1 MLGASSTQPVD
12 RQGGG
17 AIWRSRPSALDLCRA
32 PLPLVLLCG
41 WWSVQIRA
49 DLLGLVR
56 YGLFPHDAVPQWSRP
71 ITQAPA
77 PHLSR
82 ACPSKALPGRSHPPL
97 SLAGALCRAGKP
109 LLALSGALDVCDTK
123 SPNFVVSFAL
133 LSAVGDTYVVI
144 ATRAA
149 VRLVAGSGGVCGG
162 VRDPHVS
169 TL

>member
-41 WWSVQIRA
+41 WWAVQIRA

-77 PHLSR
+77 PHPSR
-82 ACPSKALPGRSHPPL
+82 ACPSKALPGRSQSPPPPL
-97 SLAGALCRAGKP
+97 SQAHYVVRANP
-109 LLALSGALDVCDTK
+109 YWPFPELSMFAIPK

-133 LSAVGDTYVVI
+133 LSAVGGTYVVI

-149 VRLVAGSGGVCGG
+149 VRLVAG
-162 VRDPHVS
+162 
-169 TL
+169 

>member
-41 WWSVQIRA
+41 WWAVQIRA

-56 YGLFPHDAVPQWSRP
+56 YGFFPHDAAHYVVRANPYWP
-71 ITQAPA
+71 FPE
-77 PHLSR
+77 LSMF
-82 ACPSKALPGRSHPPL
+82 AIP
-97 SLAGALCRAGKP
+97 
-109 LLALSGALDVCDTK
+109 K

-133 LSAVGDTYVVI
+133 LSAVGGTYVVI

-149 VRLVAGSGGVCGG
+149 VRLVAG
-162 VRDPHVS
+162 
-169 TL
+169 